1 MAERKKKKNAA
12 LGPLFWV
19 AVILLFIVLFL
30 LNRKNI
36 AETLEKTGLN
46 EVFSFGGR
54 NTELVPK
61 DLEQV
66 TDQIKK
72 DPEKEAT
79 GKATGEAAA
88 DTVNAAGTAK
98 PAGAAKPADATKP
111 VGQTSAAPA
120 PAEPQAVAGKQAES
134 AGGAQSRKTAEP
146 PAGGAAAKPVAP
158 GTAAQ
163 PAAETT
169 TKPAV
174 TVPTRKASLWFV
186 KIDAEGNVSRTES
199 HRTIPQ
205 SDSPMTDALNELFRG
220 TTRAEQDKGLRSLIP
235 QGTRLLSATVKD
247 GVALINVSEEFQFTE
262 YGIEGYLGQLAQ
274 VVYTATTFPT
284 VKSVQFLIEG
294 QRREYLGAEGIWI
307 GTPLSRDKF

>member
-1 MAERKKKKNAA
+1 
-12 LGPLFWV
+12 
-19 AVILLFIVLFL
+19 
-30 LNRKNI
+30 
-36 AETLEKTGLN
+36 
-46 EVFSFGGR
+46 
-54 NTELVPK
+54 
-61 DLEQV
+61 LEQV

-72 DPEKEAT
+72 DPEKEAS

-88 DTVNAAGTAK
+88 DAVNT
-98 PAGAAKPADATKP
+98 AGAAKPADATKP

>member
-79 GKATGEAAA
+79 GKVAA
-88 DTVNAAGTAK
+88 D
-98 PAGAAKPADATKP
+98 AAKTADATKP
-111 VGQTSAAPA
+111 AGQTGVVPA

>member
-46 EVFSFGGR
+46 EVISFDGR

-79 GKATGEAAA
+79 ATGKARQAGEAAA
-88 DTVNAAGTAK
+88 DAVNA
-98 PAGAAKPADATKP
+98 AGAAKPADATKP